1 LHPLVGLTLWGR
13 TMYAYAGFGPSN
25 RRMSILPQ
33 SLRYILCIF
42 DNCSQPL
49 YAGIEMI
56 HMPHVH
62 SNISIAQLGV
72 TNSQF
77 YRFLRLC
84 SCKEFL
90 VSQMVS
96 RILLLKIQ
104 GHPLRILLKRS
115 RGLLNKKKWKPTWSL
130 FFSALLFCVLSILLY
145 FSVFCYLLV
154 LLLVSSQWHG

>member
-1 LHPLVGLTLWGR
+1 
-13 TMYAYAGFGPSN
+13 
-25 RRMSILPQ
+25 
-33 SLRYILCIF
+33 
-42 DNCSQPL
+42 
-49 YAGIEMI
+49 MI

-62 SNISIAQLGV
+62 SNISVANLGV
-72 TNSQF
+72 INSQF

-154 LLLVSSQWHG
+154 LLLVSSQWHGSVLLLLPKFQQKLRMQKDFSFHTFQDLHFLWFQHI